1 MNPFYRLS
9 PFIQEYIWNH
19 HWNELRDIQIKA
31 IDEILDL
38 QNHVIIAAGTA
49 SGKTE
54 AAFFPILT
62 KLMQQPVHSFGVLY
76 IGPLKALINDQFERI
91 SDLLEEAD
99 FPIYAWH
106 GDRPQS
112 EKQRAKRQPQGVLQ
126 ITPESLEGLLINHAG
141 EAALMFKDLQFIIID
156 EIHAFMGT
164 DRGLQLQCQLVRID
178 RLINQKVRRIGL
190 SATINSYDAA
200 MRWLSAGSER
210 SCSVIESQ
218 EGKRRL
224 DLAMQHYSF
233 SQDTEQEKK
242 IKNNLFHYLYL
253 QSKGRKCLIFANG
266 RAETEEIVLSLKEC
280 AVQEG
285 EDDVFYAHHGSIS
298 GTLREETEVVMR
310 ESDRPTVVVATS
322 TLELGIDLG
331 NLDRVIQVGAVN
343 SCSSFVQR
351 LGRTGRRNNKAIM
364 RFVTSHCL
372 EDDRSAF
379 DSIPWDL
386 IQNIAIVQLYIEEH
400 WVEPFIVKPCPF
412 SVLFHQIL
420 AALMQ
425 KEMPPRELAKNMYR
439 LPPFSNVQR
448 DDYMT
453 LIRHMLQIGIIEK
466 TETGTLIPGL
476 LGEKIASNYRFL
488 SVFADASGIH
498 VLHNHKEIGILDN
511 YPKDGEIIV
520 LAGSQWKVTEID
532 FEKRTISVVP
542 SKGNKRYYWFGG
554 GMGIDDRIIDR
565 MHRVLLED
573 KEYPY
578 LLPEAKA
585 ALCEARKK
593 ITGFDLERQFT
604 IIDDYHIFIHPW
616 FGSRKM
622 ETLSILLEK
631 CFFDSLKINSL
642 RYSQRSPRM
651 YIYISTK
658 EKCNDFWMNMVSKV
672 KDIQAEDL
680 ISVVPPYP
688 VDRYD
693 GYIPDCLRKKAYV
706 YNHMDIQGLKEA
718 LRQ

>member
-91 SDLLEEAD
+91 SDL
-99 FPIYAWH
+99 
-106 GDRPQS
+106 
-112 EKQRAKRQPQGVLQ
+112 
-126 ITPESLEGLLINHAG
+126 TESLEGLLINHAG

-425 KEMPPRELAKNMYR
+425 KEMPPRELAKNIYR

-520 LAGSQWKVTEID
+520 LAGSQWKVTEKKKK
-532 FEKRTISVVP
+532 KRTIAWVLTIESLIGCIGYCLRIK
-542 SKGNKRYYWFGG
+542 SIRICCLKLKRHCVK
-554 GMGIDDRIIDR
+554 R
-565 MHRVLLED
+565 E
-573 KEYPY
+573 KK
-578 LLPEAKA
+578 LP
-585 ALCEARKK
+585 
-593 ITGFDLERQFT
+593 
-604 IIDDYHIFIHPW
+604 
-616 FGSRKM
+616 
-622 ETLSILLEK
+622 
-631 CFFDSLKINSL
+631 
-642 RYSQRSPRM
+642 
-651 YIYISTK
+651 
-658 EKCNDFWMNMVSKV
+658 
-672 KDIQAEDL
+672 DL
-680 ISVVPPYP
+680 I
-688 VDRYD
+688 
-693 GYIPDCLRKKAYV
+693 
-706 YNHMDIQGLKEA
+706 
-718 LRQ
+718 